1 MRFLAA
7 FLLIQAIA
15 ASASEIDLAL
25 IQFPEP
31 KTAETLNEALKKVD
45 LSAITNSDRT
55 TTKEPS
61 LQYGS
66 VLFTQHTDSS
76 NLITSIRLR
85 DVRADVS
92 GSYKN
97 GRLDVQITISEG
109 VDAGLRSFTKR
120 VFQGTA
126 DLPLGS
132 TRVISLRQIKRKS
145 TVGEKGRSEVREIES
160 TTALIARAR

>member
-1 MRFLAA
+1 M
-7 FLLIQAIA
+7 IQAVA

-31 KTAETLNEALKKVD
+31 KIAESLNEALKKVD

-55 TTKEPS
+55 MTKEPA
-61 LQYGS
+61 LQFGT
-66 VLFTQHTDSS
+66 VLFTQQTDSS
-76 NLITSIRLR
+76 NLTTSTRLR

-97 GRLDVQITISEG
+97 GQLDVLITISEG

-120 VFQGTA
+120 VFQGSA

-132 TRVISLRQIKRKS
+132 TRVLSLRQIKRKS
-145 TVGEKGRSEVREIES
+145 TVGEKGRSEVRETES